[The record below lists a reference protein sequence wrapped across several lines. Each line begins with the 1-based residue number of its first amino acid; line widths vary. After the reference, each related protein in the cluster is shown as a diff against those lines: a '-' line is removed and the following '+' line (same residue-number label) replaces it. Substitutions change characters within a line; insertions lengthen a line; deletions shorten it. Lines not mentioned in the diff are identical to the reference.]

1 MRGVL
6 GLTVLC
12 GLFIWLRQKSIATN
26 QGGNSSP
33 INDFWWSDLLDN
45 SGTLNDMTTGSTVRG
60 IRNKNPLNIEYNKRN
75 NWLGQ
80 QGTDGRFCIFSDN
93 KYGFRAGARVLRSY
107 QRRGINTIHSI
118 VHTFA
123 PSHENETD
131 HYANMVSE
139 WMGISKHAPIDVSND
154 HVAANIIKAMARM
167 EVGHSYPINTVL
179 DGVKLA

>member
-1 MRGVL
+1 MRWLVGVL
-6 GLTVLC
+6 
-12 GLFIWLRQKSIATN
+12 FIIPLWMLYLASIQNKSK
-26 QGGNSSP
+26 GNLEVKDES
-33 INDFWWSDLLDN
+33 L
-45 SGTLNDMTTGSTVRG
+45 TTGSTVRG

-123 PSHENETD
+123 PDNENETD

-167 EVGHSYPINTVL
+167 EVGQSYPIETVL
-179 DGVKLA
+179 EGVKLA